1 MEIIFE
7 RVKSIKQKQKK
18 IKTVKI
24 QRRSCLCFKILV
36 KWISL
41 FLDPS
46 PSNPLGESEGG
57 EGRERRRVD
66 HHPYSQMFQTLKRK

>member
-7 RVKSIKQKQKK
+7 RVKSIKQKQRK
-18 IKTVKI
+18 IKIVKI
-24 QRRSCLCFKILV
+24 QRKSCLCFKILV

-46 PSNPLGESEGG
+46 PSNLLGEREGG
-57 EGRERRRVD
+57 EGAERGG
-66 HHPYSQMFQTLKRK
+66 